1 MLEVA
6 VSAYNVVETLGSTET
21 SRSHANNEDIDVT
34 GEEQKSV
41 NSVVRQE
48 SISKQE
54 LLLLNR
60 NNGRRIN
67 SRIGHGG
74 GIR

>member
-1 MLEVA
+1 MKGRSVNIVSRYSCLMLEVA

-41 NSVVRQE
+41 NSVVQQE
-48 SISKQE
+48 SISQ
-54 LLLLNR
+54 
-60 NNGRRIN
+60 
-67 SRIGHGG
+67 S
-74 GIR
+74 